1 MIAMLLAALETPAA
15 CAGVSRVH
23 RLLDKA
29 APLTIPEL
37 MAAQAEI
44 AQELDELEG
53 LRDRSRKAAERCT
66 HLRPIPATRPPLG
79 F

>member
-1 MIAMLLAALETPAA
+1 MLAALLAALEPPAA
-15 CAGVSRVH
+15 VEGLRRVH
-23 RLLDKA
+23 RLMDRS
-29 APLTIPEL
+29 APLTIAEL

-66 HLRPIPATRPPLG
+66 HLRPIPATQPPLG